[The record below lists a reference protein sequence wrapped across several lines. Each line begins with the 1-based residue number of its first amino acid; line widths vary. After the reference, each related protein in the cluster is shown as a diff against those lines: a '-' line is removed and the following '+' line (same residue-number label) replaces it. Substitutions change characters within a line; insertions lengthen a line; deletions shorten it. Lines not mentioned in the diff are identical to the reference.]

1 MYGQGLHGQG
11 VAGGAGLEGG
21 RYGQGLHGQGVAVV
35 GGGVGTGRGLLPGC
49 GRGLGLKEGLG
60 RLGHSFLYVVLL
72 QPPIC
77 GAAATSYKWCCCH
90 PLVIPRRAHYCHPP
104 RAPAVRAAGCGLWP
118 VVQD

>member
-72 QPPIC
+72 QPPNVVLLQPPIC
-77 GAAATSYKWCCCH
+77 GAATASYMWCCCH
-90 PLVIPRRAHYCHPP
+90 L
-104 RAPAVRAAGCGLWP
+104 L
-118 VVQD
+118 